1 LACLIQPPPR
11 RGRFRSCS
19 SFSFLLL
26 LTSGFRS
33 GPSLFFLW
41 EGFFLSRAGLVS
53 FTLTGREEWI
63 VLFYFSGAS
72 SKKKKKKKKKNNSI
86 FLSFLSIRVPLVWCR
101 SASLKETV
109 LPLLQDPGSFRDF
122 LDACVFGFDSLRSL
136 DCLVRQRL

>member
-1 LACLIQPPPR
+1 M
-11 RGRFRSCS
+11 
-19 SFSFLLL
+19 SFFIFLEH
-26 LTSGFRS
+26 
-33 GPSLFFLW
+33 P
-41 EGFFLSRAGLVS
+41 A
-53 FTLTGREEWI
+53 
-63 VLFYFSGAS
+63 
-72 SKKKKKKKKKNNSI
+72 KKKKKNNSI

>member
-1 LACLIQPPPR
+1 M
-11 RGRFRSCS
+11 
-19 SFSFLLL
+19 SFFIFLEH
-26 LTSGFRS
+26 
-33 GPSLFFLW
+33 P
-41 EGFFLSRAGLVS
+41 A
-53 FTLTGREEWI
+53 
-63 VLFYFSGAS
+63 
-72 SKKKKKKKKKNNSI
+72 KKKKKKKKKKPHTI